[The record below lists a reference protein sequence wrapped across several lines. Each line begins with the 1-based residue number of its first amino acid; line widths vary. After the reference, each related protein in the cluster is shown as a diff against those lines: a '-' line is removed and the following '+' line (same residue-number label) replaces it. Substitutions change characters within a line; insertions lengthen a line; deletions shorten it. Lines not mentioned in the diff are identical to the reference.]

1 MFSIIIPLFVQPN
14 DPIGKYVHLL
24 CNVLANPTQ
33 DHLSFATALFP
44 RKTDV
49 MDFYELEHLVPSNK
63 VLKKEDRYVVMS
75 IILTRFTMG
84 GRSIAQVPFQVHH
97 VKNTTGCPR
106 KKYLSE
112 ISGFGPKWSRAC
124 ARDP

>member
-24 CNVLANPTQ
+24 CNVLANSTQ

-49 MDFYELEHLVPSNK
+49 MDFYELEHLVSSNK

-75 IILTRFTMG
+75 IIL
-84 GRSIAQVPFQVHH
+84 
-97 VKNTTGCPR
+97 
-106 KKYLSE
+106 
-112 ISGFGPKWSRAC
+112 
-124 ARDP
+124 